1 MPWRSAGTAFDSV
14 ALGLADGV
22 AVGAC
27 VGLGL
32 GVTVVSS
39 GEHAARSRPTRSSTA
54 YLIDSLPCQQ
64 SAEQPR
70 RSRTPRPVRL
80 TVAQPPAQVGTEQD
94 VDEQVGI
101 GMPEERHRADV
112 RRDLGVV
119 EIGSGT

>member
-32 GVTVVSS
+32 GVPVVSS

-54 YLIDSLPCQQ
+54 HLIDPLPCQK
-64 SAEQPR
+64 SAAQPPL
-70 RSRTPRPVRL
+70 SRTPRPVRPP
-80 TVAQPPAQVGTEQD
+80 VAQNPAPVRNGKAPDPPGR
-94 VDEQVGI
+94 
-101 GMPEERHRADV
+101 ER
-112 RRDLGVV
+112 
-119 EIGSGT
+119 